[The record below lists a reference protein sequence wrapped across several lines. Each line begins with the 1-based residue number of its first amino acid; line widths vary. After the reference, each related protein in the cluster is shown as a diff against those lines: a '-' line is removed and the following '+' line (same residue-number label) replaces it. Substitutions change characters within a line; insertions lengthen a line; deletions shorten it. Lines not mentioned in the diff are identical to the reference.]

1 MRRSAVRRL
10 VRVGSRAASFM
21 NDWKRRLYAHYVSSG
36 QATGNYGQDSQ
47 PSWAD
52 NPYYRQVITHHLPKN
67 KDVAIADVACGHG
80 ALLHCLRESGYRNLR
95 GVDVSTEQVA
105 LAHKQGVV
113 EAQCGE
119 MSGFLLDKTGA
130 YEVVFLMD
138 ISGAPLNAVNC
149 LNCLAWLTAH

>member
-1 MRRSAVRRL
+1 MHIMFPVGRRL
-10 VRVGSRAASFM
+10 GIWAGFSAFVGRQSILPAR
-21 NDWKRRLYAHYVSSG
+21 YHSS
-36 QATGNYGQDSQ
+36 S
-47 PSWAD
+47 S
-52 NPYYRQVITHHLPKN
+52 HS

-80 ALLHCLRESGYRNLR
+80 ALLRCLRESGYRNLR

-130 YEVVFLMD
+130 FEVVFLMD
-138 ISGAPLNAVNC
+138 ILEHLERGELLELLGLVNRSLNNAGG
-149 LNCLAWLTAH
+149 